1 MNAADVES
9 KTDLAES
16 CGALALPCI
25 AKIGTCVH
33 KFLTHT
39 EDGHLAGNHRACNCF
54 ARGAAE
60 PLKIASQPNLMITC
74 PFECAEAMRSAVD
87 QHMTAINGV
96 GGEKLQC
103 KDTFA
108 DISETQYGGR
118 NDEVSSGVE
127 TDDFEMEPLDDPS
140 VQRAAASMLA
150 NINGYR
156 HKNCPHMPLFPAPA
170 HVLYAKAGLGDEGL
184 RQYRLEVQLGGG
196 QVYEG
201 RMAHLPL
208 EEEFESL
215 DQSSPSAYGSYQVM
229 RVVVAQVC
237 AR

>member
-1 MNAADVES
+1 MV
-9 KTDLAES
+9 
-16 CGALALPCI
+16 
-25 AKIGTCVH
+25 
-33 KFLTHT
+33 
-39 EDGHLAGNHRACNCF
+39 
-54 ARGAAE
+54 
-60 PLKIASQPNLMITC
+60 TC
-74 PFECAEAMRSAVD
+74 PFECAEAMRSVVD

-170 HVLYAKAGLGDEGL
+170 HVLYAKAGLGDQGL

-196 QVYEG
+196 HVYEG

-208 EEEFESL
+208 DEEFESL
-215 DQSSPSAYGSYQVM
+215 DESSPSAYESYQVM
-229 RVVVAQVC
+229 RCRTSLHAVEISFLFLFGFSWPWIATCASAHRCPVVFLMIELAQLQLYGSRLELAC
-237 AR
+237 IDTFLAGIHRP